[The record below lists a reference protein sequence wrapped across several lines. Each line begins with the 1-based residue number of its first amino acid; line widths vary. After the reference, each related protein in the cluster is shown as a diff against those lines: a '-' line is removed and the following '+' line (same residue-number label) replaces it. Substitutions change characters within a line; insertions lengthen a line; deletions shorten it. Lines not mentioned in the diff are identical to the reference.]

1 MEIRKIVIDKY
12 KESILEV
19 KMNLESYVDERL
31 SKEYITKDKFWNGY
45 EDFKI
50 GAYLKEIRISS
61 GLTQE
66 ELAERIK
73 TTKSVISRM
82 ENHSEDVKLST
93 LKKVAKALGK
103 RVKIA
108 IV

>member
-1 MEIRKIVIDKY
+1 
-12 KESILEV
+12 
-19 KMNLESYVDERL
+19 MNLDNYIDERL
-31 SKEYITKDKFWNGY
+31 TKEEISKEEFWDGY

-50 GAYLKEIRISS
+50 GVFLKEIRVSN
-61 GLTQE
+61 GLTQK
-66 ELAERIK
+66 ELAKRIN

-93 LKKVAKALGK
+93 LEKVAKALGK

-108 IV
+108 IM

>member
-1 MEIRKIVIDKY
+1 
-12 KESILEV
+12 
-19 KMNLESYVDERL
+19 MNLDSYVEERL
-31 SKEYITKDKFWNGY
+31 LKEGVSKEEFWDGY

-50 GAYLKEIRISS
+50 GVFLKEIRVNN

-66 ELAERIK
+66 ELAKRIN

-93 LKKVAKALGK
+93 LEKVAKALGK
-103 RVKIA
+103 KLKIA
-108 IV
+108 II

>member
-1 MEIRKIVIDKY
+1 MNLDKY
-12 KESILEV
+12 I
-19 KMNLESYVDERL
+19 DERL
-31 SKEYITKDKFWNGY
+31 TKEEISKEEFWDGY

-50 GAYLKEIRISS
+50 GVFLKEIRVSN

-66 ELAERIK
+66 ELARRIN

-93 LKKVAKALGK
+93 LEKVAKALGK

-108 IV
+108 II

>member
-1 MEIRKIVIDKY
+1 
-12 KESILEV
+12 
-19 KMNLESYVDERL
+19 MNLDSYVDERL
-31 SKEYITKDKFWNGY
+31 AKDGITKEEFWDGY

-50 GAYLKEIRISS
+50 GVYLKEIRLSS

-66 ELAERIK
+66 ELAKRIK

-93 LKKVAKALGK
+93 LEKVAKALGK

>member
-1 MEIRKIVIDKY
+1 
-12 KESILEV
+12 
-19 KMNLESYVDERL
+19 MNLDNYIDERL
-31 SKEYITKDKFWNGY
+31 TKEEISKEEFWDGY

-50 GAYLKEIRISS
+50 GVFLKEIRVSN

-66 ELAERIK
+66 ELAKRIN

-93 LKKVAKALGK
+93 LEKVAKALGK

-108 IV
+108 IM

>member
-1 MEIRKIVIDKY
+1 
-12 KESILEV
+12 
-19 KMNLESYVDERL
+19 MNLDD
-31 SKEYITKDKFWNGY
+31 YIKDRINSEGISQEEFWEGF

-50 GAYLKEIRISS
+50 GAFLKEARESS

-66 ELAERIK
+66 ELANRIH

-82 ENHSEDVKLST
+82 ENHSEDIKLST
-93 LKKVAKALGK
+93 LEKVAKALGK
-103 RVKIA
+103 KIKIA

>member
-1 MEIRKIVIDKY
+1 
-12 KESILEV
+12 
-19 KMNLESYVDERL
+19 MNLDNYIDERL
-31 SKEYITKDKFWNGY
+31 AKEGISKEEFWDGY

-50 GAYLKEIRISS
+50 GVFLKEIRVSN

-66 ELAERIK
+66 ELARRIN

-93 LKKVAKALGK
+93 LEKVAKALGK

-108 IV
+108 IM

>member
-1 MEIRKIVIDKY
+1 
-12 KESILEV
+12 
-19 KMNLESYVDERL
+19 MNLND
-31 SKEYITKDKFWNGY
+31 YINGRIQTEDMSVEEFWDGY

-50 GAYLKEIRISS
+50 GVFLKEARENS

-66 ELAERIK
+66 ELAIRIH

-93 LKKVAKALGK
+93 IEKVAKALGK
-103 RVKIA
+103 KIKIA
-108 IV
+108 IY

>member
-1 MEIRKIVIDKY
+1 
-12 KESILEV
+12 
-19 KMNLESYVDERL
+19 MNLDSYVDERL
-31 SKEYITKDKFWNGY
+31 AKDGITKEEFWDGY

-50 GAYLKEIRISS
+50 GVYLKEIRLNS

-66 ELAERIK
+66 ELAKRIK

-93 LKKVAKALGK
+93 LEKVAKALGK

>member
-1 MEIRKIVIDKY
+1 MNLDKY
-12 KESILEV
+12 I
-19 KMNLESYVDERL
+19 DERL
-31 SKEYITKDKFWNGY
+31 TKEEISKEEFWDGY

-50 GAYLKEIRISS
+50 GVFLKEIRVSN

-66 ELAERIK
+66 ELARRIN

-93 LKKVAKALGK
+93 LEKVAKALGK

-108 IV
+108 IM